1 MHRTTDIFQKLIGL
15 LLFTAV
21 SVDAFPARYGAAAD
35 DWKLGT
41 EKDGIKVYTRKTEQS
56 KMRTSRAEMFVPVS
70 VDQILSVLN
79 DFNSYGGWFPSCKD
93 ARILKRINDHEFMAI
108 LTYKT
113 PWPLP
118 NLDCVERVILDRK
131 PGNDTSYIRVK
142 AEPDY
147 APMVKDVSRVKQMEA
162 SWKLISV
169 KGGTYV
175 INEYYSDMGGLV
187 PAWIGN
193 TQAVEIPYNIFSG
206 IKQRIIALFKKK

>member
-1 MHRTTDIFQKLIGL
+1 VYQYSHLFRRFVL
-15 LLFTAV
+15 LLIVTAGYLQFTFAMAV
-21 SVDAFPARYGAAAD
+21 MSD
-35 DWKLGT
+35 DWKLGA
-41 EKDGIKVYTRKTEQS
+41 EKDGIKVYTRKTDEC

-79 DFNSYGGWFPSCKD
+79 DFNSYGGWFPSCKE
-93 ARILKRINDHEFMAI
+93 AKILKRINENEFMAI

-118 NLDCVERVILDRK
+118 NHDCVERVILDRR
-131 PGNDTSYIRVK
+131 PGSDTSYIRVH

-147 APMVKDVSRVKQMEA
+147 APMVKDVSRVKQMRA
-162 SWKLISV
+162 SWKLVSV

-206 IKQRIIALFKKK
+206 IKQRIISIFHKK